1 MCWPLNFFLGS
12 LEGGEDARDEERG
25 QRKSAREI
33 DKSAA
38 GGGDERTMD
47 VRVDVYMR
55 GERAGF
61 RED

>member
-12 LEGGEDARDEERG
+12 LGGGEEDARDEERG
-25 QRKSAREI
+25 QRESAREI

-47 VRVDVYMR
+47 VRVDV
-55 GERAGF
+55 
-61 RED
+61 D